1 MKYLKAIDLSA
12 LKITPRTTSEE
23 FEQIALIA
31 KNIHQSLYCGGEL
44 LNVLEN
50 MYHFKNGR
58 NYYGGKTLEN
68 ISALQILVKNSVDQ
82 TFDPFN
88 AVPAILLNLRLQG
101 ECSRTEQIAQM
112 STGMNLHREIPCE
125 KDLFFLRIMDYL
137 PLHNMFAMMA
147 GESLMT
153 LNDQIDDK
161 LMTTAEI
168 QQLNK
173 ELPYFQL
180 ISIGEKLTDQIIVRI
195 TANDELLNAVNS
207 KLSNVDVGLIY
218 GQYAGI
224 NIARLRSRLLSVA

>member
-1 MKYLKAIDLSA
+1 MKYLKATDLGA
-12 LKITPRTTSEE
+12 LKISPCTTSEE
-23 FEQIALIA
+23 FEEIALNA

-58 NYYGGKTLEN
+58 NYYGGKTIEN
-68 ISALQILVKNSVDQ
+68 ISALKILVQNSIDQ
-82 TFDPFN
+82 KFDPFN

-101 ECSRTEQIAQM
+101 DCSRTELITQM
-112 STGMNLHREIPCE
+112 GMGMNLHREITCE

-137 PLHNMFAMMA
+137 PLHNMFALMA

-153 LNDQIDDK
+153 LNDQVDDK

-168 QQLNK
+168 KELNE

-180 ISIGEKLTDQIIVRI
+180 ISVSEKLTDQIVVRI
-195 TANDELLNAVNS
+195 TANEKLLNSINT
-207 KLSNVDVGLIY
+207 KLSKVDVGLIY

-224 NIARLRSRLLSVA
+224 NIVRLRSRLLSVT

>member
-1 MKYLKAIDLSA
+1 MKYLKAIDLGA

-23 FEQIALIA
+23 FEQIALTA

-58 NYYGGKTLEN
+58 NYYGGKTIEN
-68 ISALQILVKNSVDQ
+68 ISALQSLVQNSVTQ
-82 TFDPFN
+82 KFDPFN
-88 AVPAILLNLRLQG
+88 AVPAILLNLQLQG
-101 ECSRTEQIAQM
+101 DCSRTELIAQM
-112 STGMNLHREIPCE
+112 GTGMVLHREIACE

-153 LNDQIDDK
+153 IDDQIDDK

-168 QQLNK
+168 QKLNE

-180 ISIGEKLTDQIIVRI
+180 VSVGEKLTDQIIVRI
-195 TANDELLNAVNS
+195 TANEKLLKSINS
-207 KLSNVDVGLIY
+207 KLSKVDVGLIY
-218 GQYAGI
+218 GQYAGV